1 MKLIKA
7 TLIFPFVAMGAAMLF
22 IVVLLFWFIGVKL
35 PKWID
40 GLLPGDL

>member
-7 TLIFPFVAMGAAMLF
+7 TLIFPFVVIGSAILF

-40 GLLPGDL
+40 GLLPEDM